1 MKKTYFAP
9 ETTVVKM
16 VAQPILNI
24 ASNGDG
30 TQNAGGNQ
38 GDLSDTDVVL
48 SRHASLWDDDEEE

>member
-16 VAQPILNI
+16 TAQPILNI

-38 GDLSDTDVVL
+38 GDLNEGDEVL
-48 SRHASLWDDDEEE
+48 SRRKSLWDDDEE